1 MNPAGSARKL
11 AGVRGQSATANSAV
25 LQAVV
30 LETVKLWRKH
40 HLSYD
45 QTKHVVEQTR
55 RALDLHP
62 PRDRERTVERLSHQE
77 VERLIEHAYRR
88 APRYGLM
95 LKTLFYSGAR
105 VSEFVNLTVANLHL
119 DLDPPQIRILQA
131 KGGSD
136 GYVPI
141 LPSLAQ
147 EVRTHVGNRV
157 SGYLFESNRAD
168 RYTPRMVQRV
178 VHDAAVRAGIGKAV
192 TPHRLRASVATL
204 LLDAGMPLDQVQK
217 FLRHKRI
224 ATTQIYAETSAKN
237 MGDQYLKALA
247 RR

>member
-1 MNPAGSARKL
+1 MNPAESARKS
-11 AGVRGQSATANSAV
+11 ARVRGQPEIANSAV

-55 RALDLHP
+55 RALNLHP

-105 VSEFVNLTVANLHL
+105 VSEFVNLTVADLHL
-119 DLDPPQIRILQA
+119 DLDPPQIRILHA

-136 GYVPI
+136 GYVPV

-147 EVRTHVGNRV
+147 ELRTHLGSRL
-157 SGYLFESNRAD
+157 SGSLFESNRST

-178 VHDAAVRAGIGKAV
+178 VHDAAVSAGIEKAV

-224 ATTQIYAETSAKN
+224 TTTQIYAQTSAKN
-237 MGDQYLKALA
+237 MGDQYLKALE